1 MAECNQIGKM
11 IRYEREKAGISMET
25 LCRGLCS
32 RSLLVRVE
40 KGERAC
46 EKILADALLQRAGV
60 SADKFFYIMN
70 PEEQD
75 WLLINEELIACIEAG
90 DSKRAKPC
98 MEAYEKMTAKGSK
111 LHKQQLLLY
120 QVVLEWKNQTP
131 APYMLEKLKEA
142 WEISMSGI
150 SMENIENI
158 RLTLTEIILIMMY
171 YRILEDMGYGNEAS
185 DGYEYL
191 LYYMDK
197 FTDEEDRVKLFPQIA
212 YRQSLWYIKI
222 GETKKAEKLAEKSIA
237 LLKVRCRLFYLRQL
251 LDILVEY
258 GSLNQDTKTYYQQL
272 SQSLKWVYEKYQVN
286 ETKWTWNIP
295 FCMTEVELC
304 GDFIRNRREAL
315 GLSQEELAEG
325 ICDPVSMSRIECG
338 KVTPQ
343 KLTFQKLMQKI
354 NMTGNEFVSVVHVE
368 KTQLLELAV
377 EIAICLSHSNGEA
390 AEPLIMKLESLMQN
404 PDRFAIQFLQYAK
417 AHAWYEQHKIDA
429 VTHHVLQMEA
439 LHLTLPQIEK
449 DKLKKWNFSSQESS
463 IINALSYSCEK
474 VHKVDEIIVLLE
486 LLLNQY
492 ENKPFSLLHY
502 TAGYELTA
510 RNLGDKL
517 GNQGR
522 LQDAIHA
529 ADKAIK
535 AGLLAGRGAILNIAL
550 YDRGWDMEQLWNEKK
565 YGKEESFSYIKAAF
579 YLNKFMSG
587 DRYKDFFVE
596 HIKRV
601 YGEL

>member
-11 IRYEREKAGISMET
+11 IRYEREKGGISMET

-32 RSLLVRVE
+32 RSFLVRVE

-90 DSKRAKPC
+90 DSIRANSF
-98 MEAYEKMTAKGSK
+98 MEAYEKLTAKGSK

-120 QVVLEWKNQTP
+120 QVVLEWKVETP
-131 APYMLEKLKEA
+131 APYMLDKLKEA

-150 SMENIENI
+150 SMENMENI

-171 YRILEDMGYGNEAS
+171 NRILEDMGYGNEAS

-191 LYYMDK
+191 LHYLNE

-212 YRQSLWYIKI
+212 YRQSLWYIGN
-222 GETKKAEKLAEKSIA
+222 GETLKAAKLAEKSVA
-237 LLKVRCRLFYLRQL
+237 LLKVRCRLFYLRQF
-251 LDILVEY
+251 LDILVEF
-258 GSLNQDTKTYYQQL
+258 GNLNQGTKTYYQEL
-272 SQSLKWVYEKYQVN
+272 SQTLKWVYQNYQVDD
-286 ETKWTWNIP
+286 TKWIWNIP

-325 ICDPVSMSRIECG
+325 ICSPVSLSRIECG
-338 KVTPQ
+338 KVAPQ
-343 KLTFQKLMQKI
+343 KLIFQKLMQKI
-354 NMTGNEFVSVVHVE
+354 NMTGNEFISVVHVE
-368 KTQLLELAV
+368 NTELLELAV

-390 AEPLIMKLESLMQN
+390 AEPLIMKLESQMQN
-404 PDRFAIQFLQYAK
+404 PDRFANQFLQYAK
-417 AHAWYEQHKIDA
+417 AHAWYEQNKIDA
-429 VTHHVLQMEA
+429 ATHHALQMEA
-439 LHLTLPQIEK
+439 LHLTLPQLEQER
-449 DKLKKWNFSSQESS
+449 LKKWNFSSQESS
-463 IINALSYSCEK
+463 IINALSYSCDK
-474 VHKVDEIIVLLE
+474 VHKGDEIIVLLE

-502 TAGYELTA
+502 IAGYELTA
-510 RNLGDKL
+510 RNLGNML

-529 ADKAIK
+529 ADKAIQ
-535 AGLLAGRGAILNIAL
+535 AGLMAGRGAILNVAL
-550 YDRGWDMEQLWNEKK
+550 YDRGWDMEQLWDEKI
-565 YGKEESFSYIKAAF
+565 YAKEESLSYIKAALH
-579 YLNKFMSG
+579 LNRFMSG

-601 YGEL
+601 YEES